1 MENYRH
7 NNDHDKTEPGRDPR
21 LVALGSV
28 IKEAR
33 ETRCVTQ
40 EEMAERMGTGQNEVS
55 RIENGALDYSISK
68 LMEVSEALGGAM
80 IEIEVNPLDNNGE
93 GKRFEYSYVLLQD
106 FAGYNETTSS
116 VSSVATIMEDGEV
129 IEEKTGQ
136 VKTVIEDEVL
146 LEQALKE
153 REARKTL

>member
-1 MENYRH
+1 
-7 NNDHDKTEPGRDPR
+7 
-21 LVALGSV
+21 
-28 IKEAR
+28 
-33 ETRCVTQ
+33 
-40 EEMAERMGTGQNEVS
+40 MGTGQNEVS
-55 RIENGALDYSISK
+55 RIENGALDYSVSK

-80 IEIEVNPLDNNGE
+80 IEIEVNPLENNGE
-93 GKRFEYSYVLLQD
+93 DNRFEYNYVLLQD
-106 FAGYNETTSS
+106 FGGYNETTSS

-153 REARKTL
+153 RESRKTL